1 MKTKSFLIFAAFFL
15 IVIVIVCFRIGA
27 ITSKKITSYPTEI
40 NRLTIALGK
49 DWENTG
55 SHKKDLLPTDQPFE

>member
-40 NRLTIALGK
+40 NRLGK
-49 DWENTG
+49 YR
-55 SHKKDLLPTDQPFE
+55 